1 MDRDVASIIQVP
13 LAFTHITPSRFS
25 EMLPPGP

>member
-13 LAFTHITPSRFS
+13 LAFAHITPSRFS
-25 EMLPPGP
+25 EKLPPGP